1 MWRAL
6 VKEPFLHL
14 LVLGAAVFGLYR
26 AVAPKTSDEA
36 KPVVVSPELVAGIR
50 ERFEARMRRPATE
63 RELVDEISSEVRQ
76 ELLYREGQT
85 LGLDRDDPIIK
96 ERVAQKVEFLAVDL
110 AQAQAAPIDQRA
122 LRQAYDRARD
132 KYVRPKRV
140 SLRQLLFSTDDDARR
155 TSERVDLLYRQLKSG
170 AIDFE
175 AAQAQATPTLLPA
188 SLEQADL
195 TELARSY
202 GSEFAKQV
210 LNVTKAGLLPPL
222 RSGFGIHIVEVTRVL
237 PSGPLPFDEAKED
250 IRLELE
256 RRQQEQAERKLY
268 ERLRDKYQVKIAPG
282 VELPGLEQRL

>member
-6 VKEPFLHL
+6 VKEPFLQL
-14 LVLGAAVFGLYR
+14 LLLGAAVFGLYR
-26 AVAPKTSDEA
+26 AVAPQTSDETN
-36 KPVVVSPELVAGIR
+36 PVVVNPELVASVR
-50 ERFEARMRRPATE
+50 ERFEAQMRRSATDQ
-63 RELVDEISSEVRQ
+63 ELVEEIGNEVRQ
-76 ELLYREGQT
+76 ELLYREGQA
-85 LGLDRDDPIIK
+85 LGFDRDDSIIK
-96 ERVAQKVEFLAVDL
+96 QRVAQKVEFLAVDL
-110 AQAQAAPIDQRA
+110 AQVQSPPIDERA
-122 LRQAYDRARD
+122 VRSAYERA
-132 KYVRPKRV
+132 KAEYVRPKRV
-140 SLRQLLFSTDDDARR
+140 SLRQLLFNTDDDA
-155 TSERVDLLYRQLKSG
+155 ERARERAGLLYERLKSG

-175 AAQAQATPTLLPA
+175 AARAQATPTLLPA

-222 RSGFGIHIVEVTRVL
+222 GSGFGIHIVEVTRVL

-256 RRQQEQAERKLY
+256 RRQQAQAERKLY
-268 ERLRDKYQVKIAPG
+268 ERLRDKYEVRIAPG